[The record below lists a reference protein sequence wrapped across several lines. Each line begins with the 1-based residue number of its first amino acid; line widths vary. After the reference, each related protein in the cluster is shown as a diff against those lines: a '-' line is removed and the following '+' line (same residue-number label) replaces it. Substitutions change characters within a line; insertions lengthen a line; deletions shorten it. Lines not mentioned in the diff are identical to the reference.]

1 MILGVGISEPNGLFI
16 GFLVGLRTFKHTDL
30 SIFINDSIHWSQNK
44 DPELSSMPWHCHYPL
59 TEVGQ

>member
-1 MILGVGISEPNGLFI
+1 MILGLGISEPNGLFI
-16 GFLVGLRTFKHTDL
+16 GFLIGFENLQTHRSV
-30 SIFINDSIHWSQNK
+30 SINDSIHWSQNK